1 MMKTIMQESPLLRIM
16 LGMACAIIIVA
27 GMKAITPLLNM
38 VLLAWLLAYSLVPLP
53 HWLMR
58 KRLPTNLAVLIT
70 LLLVVIGGLAI
81 ASVLGL
87 SIAGLIQKL
96 PTYQTGLTNI
106 QDEVINF
113 LAARGIDLAKIQS
126 LDFFS
131 PARIVQFGKS
141 VLGGIG
147 QALGN
152 VLLLI
157 FLVAVLLFEFTK
169 VEKKKGE
176 SKASQPTLMLRFQ
189 EASQDVNRYVAI
201 VGGTGLLQAIANVL
215 LLAVLGVDF
224 AITWGVLFF
233 FLNFIPAFG
242 FLLALIPPAIVAFL
256 ESGWKIALAVV
267 IGYWVIN
274 VVGDNIV
281 KPKFMKKSL
290 DISIFVILLS
300 LIFWSWVL
308 GSVGAVLAIPLTLA
322 IKNLMR
328 QVVSDVQPQTAPIL
342 SDGAKEETV
351 SREHRS

>member
-1 MMKTIMQESPLLRIM
+1 
-16 LGMACAIIIVA
+16 
-27 GMKAITPLLNM
+27 
-38 VLLAWLLAYSLVPLP
+38 
-53 HWLMR
+53 
-58 KRLPTNLAVLIT
+58 
-70 LLLVVIGGLAI
+70 
-81 ASVLGL
+81 
-87 SIAGLIQKL
+87 
-96 PTYQTGLTNI
+96 
-106 QDEVINF
+106 
-113 LAARGIDLAKIQS
+113 
-126 LDFFS
+126 
-131 PARIVQFGKS
+131 
-141 VLGGIG
+141 
-147 QALGN
+147 
-152 VLLLI
+152 LI